1 MRVALID
8 ADIFVYRVAFASD
21 SEPVSYAIQTM
32 AESLEDLI
40 MFDLDV
46 NEWDLYLTGKNNF
59 RYDVA
64 KTAPYKG
71 NRKDKEKPKHYQAL
85 RDYLVSAWDA
95 KVIDGMEAD
104 DAISIRATELGD
116 DSVIVT
122 IDKDLMMVPGWHY
135 NFVKKELSHVTEEEG
150 MLWFYKQMLMGDSAD
165 NIKGVRGIGP
175 VTAEKLLDGLSQ
187 KEMWDLCVDK
197 LGSEERALENA
208 HLLWM
213 LRHPDEYFSAPV

>member
-21 SEPVSYAIQTM
+21 SEPESYAIQTM
-32 AESLEDLI
+32 VESLEDLI

-46 NEWDLYLTGKNNF
+46 NEWELYLTGKKNF

-85 RDYLVSAWDA
+85 RDYLVAAWDA
-95 KVIDGMEAD
+95 QVIDGMEAD

-135 NFVKKELSHVTEEEG
+135 NFVKKQLSHVTEDEG
-150 MLWFYKQMLMGDSAD
+150 ILWFYKQMLMGDSAD
-165 NIKGVRGIGP
+165 NIKGVKGIGP
-175 VTAEKLLDGLSQ
+175 KTADKLLTTLSE
-187 KEMWDLCVDK
+187 KEMWDLCVEK

-213 LRHPDEYFSAPV
+213 LRHPDTYFKPPV